1 MRKSCILRELCP
13 PEKFANKQ
21 FGSLVTSIFSVSNN
35 LNWVT
40 PTHLKMCV
48 FGGGSVGACI
58 WFDYAHHASA
68 VLQTHGAGCLQT
80 QMAADP
86 GGTTPIWQQSEYR
99 HNKPLRKKLSCCHR
113 GLCHQGLRPP
123 ATPDQ
128 PHSHRANT
136 QICEY
141 IQFVTPCSL
150 LGCIIFE
157 KHAAT

>member
-1 MRKSCILRELCP
+1 MRKSCILQELCP

-21 FGSLVTSIFSVSNN
+21 FGSLVTTIFSVSNN

-40 PTHLKMCV
+40 PTHLKMCL

-58 WFDYAHHASA
+58 WFDYAHHASV
-68 VLQTHGAGCLQT
+68 VLQTRSGMPPNSDGRRPRWHHPL
-80 QMAADP
+80 
-86 GGTTPIWQQSEYR
+86 WQQSEYR
-99 HNKPLRKKLSCCHR
+99 HNKPLRKKLSFCHR

-128 PHSHRANT
+128 PLSHQANT

>member
-21 FGSLVTSIFSVSNN
+21 FGSLVTSTFSVSNN

-86 GGTTPIWQQSEYR
+86 GGTTPYGNNQNTDII
-99 HNKPLRKKLSCCHR
+99 
-113 GLCHQGLRPP
+113 
-123 ATPDQ
+123 
-128 PHSHRANT
+128 SHCVKSSA
-136 QICEY
+136 
-141 IQFVTPCSL
+141 
-150 LGCIIFE
+150 
-157 KHAAT
+157 AATEVCATRACGLPPHPTSPTRIGQIPRFVNTFNS